1 MLQGYINNHS
11 LTSINYTI
19 FQNYF
24 DTYVNGT
31 YNDTD
36 AEKIIGEVDWET
48 WVRSPGLPPVTLNFT
63 TENIT
68 VAKELAMAY
77 IANAGNDTSPD
88 NYTEY
93 NEWYSSLKVVFLEE
107 LLE

>member
-36 AEKIIGEVDWET
+36 AQKIIGEVDWET

-77 IANAGNDTSPD
+77 IANAGSDTSPD